1 MGTPA
6 SNSGQTKTRNR
17 RPRNKRPD
25 KVTTHNDIKE
35 SASKTTEQQ
44 QQQLLEV
51 YVNVGNLPDGYN
63 EKAICNFFNLYLSM
77 ETSEEEKIH
86 PSTNSITSTEL
97 SPPHAWLECASSYAY
112 TRLLALDGKLCYYT
126 TQVKIEPSRRKPKR
140 EATPNMKSTHQ
151 LQAEAID
158 DLIMSFLLSNG
169 GSSLSNYIGN
179 HIKSA
184 GLQDDVKKHHG
195 GLRKFLQQRPHKYS
209 VVSDPTIRSDG
220 RFSVEVAKPV
230 DDNNITTNTRLNKL
244 SEDLEVLTASLKHKN
259 EEFAALHQE
268 NQERILE
275 LSSVKAALHEAS
287 IAINDLNLKSLQDKI
302 CGYVKPGIP
311 TCSTDIL
318 KYLDSSECLDLNVK
332 AHEGLKILLQQLQ
345 IFSIREDVDDDIF
358 WVTRFISKEERLY
371 VEIAKFLQTSKNK
384 HIDPG
389 IIGTL
394 AKSLGLSS
402 LVKEAGGVGKF
413 LRQRQEYF
421 QVQQKGRKSSV
432 ILVKDYKAMSVDNT
446 DNNTHEDLEE
456 TKRKMDELKMELDSQ
471 ASRCMDLEDT
481 NRSLQESN
489 QQYQEKEKHHLNNIE
504 ALRLHTINQS
514 KQYQSLQSEKQRD
527 IEALRLSF
535 ETEKE
540 DITKTVQELRTNLK
554 AKHSEL
560 ELALSRIKEL
570 ERIVKRLEL
579 TQRPKNPDAPPSA
592 KLTRLQKEL
601 HETQE
606 KLKKER
612 HNNRMALEQSQPKK
626 KLLTKENT
634 GFTVTLGDHL
644 PKKVPYVNANLTTAH
659 TNNEAGL
666 SELAASV
673 QQESAPIHFNLEVEE
688 DYDERLT
695 AELSFLTSA
704 YSSEEIKVD
713 GRKIIRRLLCKITTR
728 KDPIEVDLS
737 LTIPKHY
744 PARELR
750 VAAEVVGNCPAD
762 GRKCV
767 LDAIPE
773 MVDLC
778 RLEAQACKGQEAIQ
792 SVLSTAQSWMTSDWP
807 RIQAKHFPPN
817 EASYRE
823 GSGAKLCRFLVHT
836 HHLNDDDKIRHLSS
850 TASKY
855 GLCGCVKIGRPC
867 LIIVEGL
874 EDNS

>member
-6 SNSGQTKTRNR
+6 SSSGQTKTRNR

-35 SASKTTEQQ
+35 STSKTTEQQ

-77 ETSEEEKIH
+77 ETSEEKKIN
-86 PSTNSITSTEL
+86 PSTNSITSAEL
-97 SPPHAWLECASSYAY
+97 SPPHAWLQCASSYAY
-112 TRLLALDGKLCYYT
+112 TRLLALDGKVCYYT
-126 TQVKIEPSRRKPKR
+126 TQVKIEPSRRKSKR
-140 EATPNMKSTHQ
+140 EATPNKKSTHQ

-209 VVSDPTIRSDG
+209 VVSDPTNRSDG
-220 RFSVEVAKPV
+220 RFSFKVAAVASKTD
-230 DDNNITTNTRLNKL
+230 DDNNSTTNTRLNKL

-275 LSSVKAALHEAS
+275 LSSVKAALQQAL
-287 IAINDLNLKSLQDKI
+287 IVIGDLNLISLQDKI

-311 TCSTDIL
+311 TCSTDII
-318 KYLDSSECLDLNVK
+318 KYLDSSYLDLMEE
-332 AHEGLKILLQQLQ
+332 AHAGSFKRFLQQLH
-345 IFSIREDVDDDIF
+345 IFSIREDVDDDVF
-358 WVTRFISKEERLY
+358 WVTRYISKEERLY
-371 VEIAKFLQTSKNK
+371 VEIAKLLQTSKNK

-402 LVKEAGGVGKF
+402 LVKEAGSVGKF

-421 QVQQKGRKSSV
+421 QVQRKGRKSSV
-432 ILVKDYKAMSVDNT
+432 ILVKDYNAMSVDNT
-446 DNNTHEDLEE
+446 DKNMHEDLEE
-456 TKRKMDELKMELDSQ
+456 IKRKMDELKMKLDSQ
-471 ASRCMDLEDT
+471 ASRCKDLEDI

-527 IEALRLSF
+527 IEALRSF

-540 DITKTVQELRTNLK
+540 DIMKTVQELRTNLE

-579 TQRPKNPDAPPSA
+579 TQRPKNPDAPPST

-612 HNNRMALEQSQPKK
+612 HNNKMALEQSQPKK
-626 KLLTKENT
+626 KLLTKKNT

-644 PKKVPYVNANLTTAH
+644 PKKVPYVDANLTT
-659 TNNEAGL
+659 
-666 SELAASV
+666 V
-673 QQESAPIHFNLEVEE
+673 
-688 DYDERLT
+688 
-695 AELSFLTSA
+695 
-704 YSSEEIKVD
+704 
-713 GRKIIRRLLCKITTR
+713 
-728 KDPIEVDLS
+728 
-737 LTIPKHY
+737 
-744 PARELR
+744 
-750 VAAEVVGNCPAD
+750 
-762 GRKCV
+762 
-767 LDAIPE
+767 
-773 MVDLC
+773 
-778 RLEAQACKGQEAIQ
+778 
-792 SVLSTAQSWMTSDWP
+792 
-807 RIQAKHFPPN
+807 
-817 EASYRE
+817 
-823 GSGAKLCRFLVHT
+823 
-836 HHLNDDDKIRHLSS
+836 
-850 TASKY
+850 
-855 GLCGCVKIGRPC
+855 
-867 LIIVEGL
+867 
-874 EDNS
+874 

>member
-1 MGTPA
+1 
-6 SNSGQTKTRNR
+6 
-17 RPRNKRPD
+17 
-25 KVTTHNDIKE
+25 
-35 SASKTTEQQ
+35 
-44 QQQLLEV
+44 
-51 YVNVGNLPDGYN
+51 
-63 EKAICNFFNLYLSM
+63 
-77 ETSEEEKIH
+77 
-86 PSTNSITSTEL
+86 
-97 SPPHAWLECASSYAY
+97 
-112 TRLLALDGKLCYYT
+112 
-126 TQVKIEPSRRKPKR
+126 
-140 EATPNMKSTHQ
+140 
-151 LQAEAID
+151 
-158 DLIMSFLLSNG
+158 
-169 GSSLSNYIGN
+169 
-179 HIKSA
+179 
-184 GLQDDVKKHHG
+184 
-195 GLRKFLQQRPHKYS
+195 
-209 VVSDPTIRSDG
+209 
-220 RFSVEVAKPV
+220 
-230 DDNNITTNTRLNKL
+230 
-244 SEDLEVLTASLKHKN
+244 LEVLTASLKHKN

-275 LSSVKAALHEAS
+275 LSSVKAALQEAS

-302 CGYVKPGIP
+302 CGHVKPGIP

-318 KYLDSSECLDLNVK
+318 KYLDSSEYLDLNVK
-332 AHEGLKILLQQLQ
+332 AHAGLKNFLKQLH

-358 WVTRFISKEERLY
+358 WVTRYISKEERLY

-413 LRQRQEYF
+413 LRQRPEYF
-421 QVQQKGRKSSV
+421 QVQHKGRKSSV

-446 DNNTHEDLEE
+446 DNNMHEDLKE

-471 ASRCMDLEDT
+471 ASRCKDLEDT
-481 NRSLQESN
+481 NRSLQETN

-527 IEALRLSF
+527 IEVLRSSF

-540 DITKTVQELRTNLK
+540 DMKTVQELRTNLE

-579 TQRPKNPDAPPSA
+579 TQRPKNPDAPPST

-612 HNNRMALEQSQPKK
+612 HNNRMALEQSQPKT
-626 KLLTKENT
+626 KLLTKKNT

-644 PKKVPYVNANLTTAH
+644 PYVNANLTTAQ

-666 SELAASV
+666 SELAASI

-688 DYDERLT
+688 DYDERLK

-728 KDPIEVDLS
+728 KDPIEVDLT

-750 VAAEVVGNCPAD
+750 VAAEVVGNCPAA

-773 MVDLC
+773 MVELC
-778 RLEAQACKGQEAIQ
+778 RLEAQACQGQEAIQ

-817 EASYRE
+817 EASCRE
-823 GSGAKLCRFLVHT
+823 GSGAKLCRFLIHT

-874 EDNS
+874 EDNCDLWLEHLHQYRQKMIDKFAKKGNKKDTSNYSEVGKKVASVGDLETGRIFKSQGLQKLEGKQAMEKMLEYCKQAGLSKQAVDACSRSS